1 MRVLNID
8 METITTMKPLKQNN
22 MKAIIEFNLPDDQA
36 EHYCAIKGA
45 DMLNV
50 LWELKAELRSMLKY
64 GELPE
69 QQYEIVEKIQ
79 TFLLS
84 SLDDHEINLNK

>member
-1 MRVLNID
+1 MILTLMMDYI
-8 METITTMKPLKQNN
+8 ITKKP
-22 MKAIIEFNLPDDQA
+22 MKAILEFNLPEEQA

-64 GELPE
+64 GELPGD
-69 QQYEIVEKIQ
+69 QYEIVEKIQ
-79 TFLLS
+79 DFLLS
-84 SLDDHEINLNK
+84 SLNDNDVNLDK

>member
-1 MRVLNID
+1 
-8 METITTMKPLKQNN
+8 
-22 MKAIIEFNLPDDQA
+22 MKATLEFNLPDDQA

-64 GELPE
+64 GELPD

-79 TFLLS
+79 DFLMS
-84 SLDDHEINLNK
+84 SLNDNDVNLDK

>member
-1 MRVLNID
+1 
-8 METITTMKPLKQNN
+8 
-22 MKAIIEFNLPDDQA
+22 MKATLEFNLPDEQA

-79 TFLLS
+79 GFLLS
-84 SLDDHEINLNK
+84 SLDDNDVNLNK

>member
-1 MRVLNID
+1 MTHLVRFIFGLGEENIN
-8 METITTMKPLKQNN
+8 QNN
-22 MKAIIEFNLPDDQA
+22 MKATLEFNLPEEQA

-64 GELPE
+64 GELPGE
-69 QQYEIVEKIQ
+69 QYEIVEKIQ
-79 TFLLS
+79 DFLLG
-84 SLDDHEINLNK
+84 SLNDNDVNLDK

>member
-1 MRVLNID
+1 
-8 METITTMKPLKQNN
+8 
-22 MKAIIEFNLPDDQA
+22 MKAMIEFNLPEEQA

-64 GELPE
+64 GDLPE

-79 TFLLS
+79 DFLIS
-84 SLDDHEINLNK
+84 SLNDNDVNLDK

>member
-1 MRVLNID
+1 MY
-8 METITTMKPLKQNN
+8 QNN
-22 MKAIIEFNLPDDQA
+22 TTQKPMKATLEFNLPEDQA

-79 TFLLS
+79 DFLFS
-84 SLDDHEINLNK
+84 SLNDNDVNLDK

>member
-1 MRVLNID
+1 
-8 METITTMKPLKQNN
+8 
-22 MKAIIEFNLPDDQA
+22 MKATLEFNLPEEQA

-64 GELPE
+64 GELPDK
-69 QQYEIVEKIQ
+69 QYEIVEKIQ
-79 TFLLS
+79 NFLLS
-84 SLDDHEINLNK
+84 SLDDNDVNLNK

>member
-1 MRVLNID
+1 
-8 METITTMKPLKQNN
+8 
-22 MKAIIEFNLPDDQA
+22 MKATLEFNLPEEQA

-79 TFLLS
+79 NFLLS
-84 SLDDHEINLNK
+84 SLDDNDVNLNK

>member
-1 MRVLNID
+1 
-8 METITTMKPLKQNN
+8 
-22 MKAIIEFNLPDDQA
+22 MKATLEFNLPDDQA

-50 LWELKAELRSMLKY
+50 LWELKAELRAMLKY
-64 GELPE
+64 GELPD

-79 TFLLS
+79 DFLMS
-84 SLDDHEINLNK
+84 SLDDNDVNLNK

>member
-1 MRVLNID
+1 M
-8 METITTMKPLKQNN
+8 KQNN
-22 MKAIIEFNLPDDQA
+22 ITQKPMKATLEFNLPEDQA

-64 GELPE
+64 GELPDK
-69 QQYEIVEKIQ
+69 QYEIVEKIQ

>member
-1 MRVLNID
+1 MHIIMDNN
-8 METITTMKPLKQNN
+8 TIPKP
-22 MKAIIEFNLPDDQA
+22 MKATLEFNLPEEQA

-64 GELPE
+64 GDLPE
-69 QQYEIVEKIQ
+69 QQYKIVEKIQ
-79 TFLLS
+79 DYLIH
-84 SLDDHEINLNK
+84 SLNDNDVNLDK

>member
-1 MRVLNID
+1 
-8 METITTMKPLKQNN
+8 
-22 MKAIIEFNLPDDQA
+22 MKAILEFNLPEEQA

-64 GELPE
+64 GELPDK
-69 QQYEIVEKIQ
+69 QYEIVEKIQ
-79 TFLLS
+79 DFLLS
-84 SLDDHEINLNK
+84 SLNDNDVNLDK

>member
-1 MRVLNID
+1 
-8 METITTMKPLKQNN
+8 
-22 MKAIIEFNLPDDQA
+22 MKATLEFNLPDEQA

-64 GELPE
+64 GELPGD
-69 QQYEIVEKIQ
+69 QYEIVEKIQ
-79 TFLLS
+79 GFLLS
-84 SLDDHEINLNK
+84 SLDDNDVNLNK

>member
-1 MRVLNID
+1 
-8 METITTMKPLKQNN
+8 
-22 MKAIIEFNLPDDQA
+22 MKAILEFNLPEEQA

-64 GELPE
+64 GDLPD

-79 TFLLS
+79 GFLID
-84 SLDDHEINLNK
+84 SLNDNEINLDK